1 MAETDILAPGVRSLS
16 APAGQ
21 AAYRRILIVFGALA
35 AVAIAAQLYLAL
47 TAPNEFTQV
56 ESIIA
61 SQSRVFAAQ
70 GTLYYDLK
78 GYPYTVCAYMP
89 VFYLLQA
96 GLSLLGLPL
105 LLAGRLIGI
114 TALAAIFWLL
124 WRTIEL
130 YTADR
135 FAAAT
140 GLVLAGVSQLLLSWG
155 TVAQSDVLAIALS
168 FASFYCYA
176 RYRVLG
182 HDTIPLAALL
192 ALAGLLTK
200 QTVIAAPAAIFL
212 LLLTQR
218 PAKALQFAAITGG
231 LGAAIVLGLNYAM
244 DGRFLANTL
253 FANLNPF
260 AWYKFQQ
267 HLEFAAFLA
276 PTLLL
281 IVVLGARKA
290 IRGGLGAPFLY
301 LLCAALVFLGTCGKI
316 GAGTNYRLESTLAL
330 ILCACL
336 ALHALDFFPLFF
348 RQSKSWV
355 TLLLLPVGIYAVQ
368 NLRFDVD
375 NFLREAAYQREFS
388 RQSDAVRPHLAGA
401 KRILSADTNVLIRT
415 GRNLEVEP
423 LIYRLLVEAGR
434 IDPTPLDRDLRAA
447 AFDRIVLYEDV
458 SRTAGTNAE
467 IPRLTPA
474 QNAIIHGA
482 YRLAAHIPG
491 PYLDGLYL
499 YEPRQNSRPPQGTP

>member
-1 MAETDILAPGVRSLS
+1 MAETNTVAPGVRSHS
-16 APAGQ
+16 ALAGQ
-21 AAYRRILIVFGALA
+21 VAYRRILMVFGALA
-35 AVAIAAQLYLAL
+35 VVAAAAQLFLAL

-78 GYPYTVCAYMP
+78 DYPYTVCAYMP
-89 VFYLLQA
+89 VFYGLQA

-105 LLAGRLIGI
+105 LLAGRLLGI
-114 TALAAIFWLL
+114 ASLAAILWLL

-130 YTADR
+130 YTADK
-135 FAAAT
+135 FAATT
-140 GLVLAGVSQLLLSWG
+140 GLVLAGLTQLLLSWG
-155 TVAQSDVLAIALS
+155 TVAQSDMLAIALS
-168 FASFYCYA
+168 FASFYFYA

-182 HDTIPLAALL
+182 QDTIPVAALF

-212 LLLTQR
+212 LLLTHR

-244 DGRFLANTL
+244 HGRFLANTL
-253 FANLNPF
+253 YANLNPF

-267 HLEFAAFLA
+267 HLQFAAFTV

-281 IVVLGARKA
+281 IVLLGVRKA

-301 LLCAALVFLGTCGKI
+301 FLFAALVFLGTCGKV
-316 GAGTNYRLESTLAL
+316 GAGTNYRIESTIAL
-330 ILCACL
+330 ILCSCL

-375 NFLREAAYQREFS
+375 NFLKESAYQREFS
-388 RQSDAVRPHLAGA
+388 KQTAAVQPHLAGA
-401 KRILSADTNVLIRT
+401 KRVLSADTNVLIRT

-434 IDPTPLDRDLRAA
+434 IDPQPLDNDLRAA
-447 AFDRIVLYEDV
+447 AFDSIVLYEDV
-458 SRTAGTNAE
+458 SRPAGTDAE

-474 QNAIIHGA
+474 QNAIIHGS
-482 YRLAAHIPG
+482 YRLRAHIPG

-499 YEPRQNSRPPQGTP
+499 YEPLVNSRQPQGTP